1 MPYASQQALTERYS
15 EAALIDRTDVA
26 EPYTGAV
33 VAAVLERA
41 QAGADGEIDAA
52 LRDRYRLPLDPVPR
66 LVTDIA
72 AALTWWWLWP
82 ASIPEDVE
90 ARAKWARDQLRRLSR
105 GELTL
110 DAPAVDAAT
119 SGGGVLFQSGA
130 RVFTRDTLGGF

>member
-1 MPYASQQALTERYS
+1 MPYASQQAMIERYS

-33 VAAVLERA
+33 VAPVLERA
-41 QAGADGEIDAA
+41 QDGADGEIDAA
-52 LRDRYRLPLDPVPR
+52 LRERYRLPLDPVPR

-82 ASIPEDVE
+82 NSIPDDVE
-90 ARAKWARDQLRRLSR
+90 SRAKWARDQLRRLTR

-110 DAPAVDAAT
+110 DAPVVDAAT
-119 SGGGVLFQSGA
+119 SGGGVIVEA
-130 RVFTRDTLGGF
+130 PPRIFTRDTLRDF